1 MPEGVSGQ
9 EAKEHKAKMIP
20 SNIEILMAFG
30 IDSAV
35 GDPPRKSH
43 PVVVMGRAIC
53 ILESVLRSLC
63 RSKKSERLMGGV
75 LAAVLVCGSFLVC
88 RWVIALAACINPIAG
103 TLASLWL
110 MSTTLAARDLKDAA
124 HKVYAP
130 LTKGNLAEARANLQM
145 IVGRD
150 TGSLPYEEIVRAAVE
165 TVAENTS
172 DGVIA
177 PVFYGLIGG
186 APLAMAYKAVN
197 TLDSMVGYKNDR
209 YLDFGWA
216 SAKLD
221 DLANYIPARIS
232 GFLLVIASYL
242 LGLDAGRA
250 LATIETDSE
259 LHPSPNSGVCEA
271 AVAGALGVRLGGLNF
286 YDGVPSFRQYLG
298 QPLQPLES
306 GHIRQAVALMYLS
319 AALGVATGTVISA
332 VGMYAVC
339 RFSSIQ
345 AAIAFASLWF
355 IRVFGGLS

>member
-1 MPEGVSGQ
+1 
-9 EAKEHKAKMIP
+9 MIP
-20 SNIEILMAFG
+20 LSIEVLMAFG

-53 ILESVLRSLC
+53 ILESVLRSFC
-63 RSKKSERLMGGV
+63 RGKKSERFTGGV

-88 RWVIALAACINPIAG
+88 RWITGLASCINPVAG
-103 TLASLWL
+103 TLVSLWL

-124 HKVYAP
+124 YRVYAP
-130 LTKGNLAEARANLQM
+130 LMKGDLAKARANLQM

-177 PVFYGLIGG
+177 PLFYGFIGG

-197 TLDSMVGYKNDR
+197 TLDSMVGYKNDK

-216 SAKLD
+216 CAKLD

-232 GFLLVIASYL
+232 GALLLIASYL
-242 LGLDAGRA
+242 LGLDARRA
-250 LATIETDSE
+250 LSTIQADAK
-259 LHPSPNSGVCEA
+259 LHPSPNSGICEA
-271 AVAGALGVRLGGLNF
+271 AVAGALKVRLGGLNF
-286 YDGVPSFRQYLG
+286 YSGVPSFRQYLG
-298 QPLQPLES
+298 EPLQPLES
-306 GHIRQAVALMYLS
+306 GHICEAVALMYLS
-319 AALGVATGTVISA
+319 SALAVVTGVAIGTAIPLA
-332 VGMYAVC
+332 CGANAVC
-339 RFSSIQ
+339 GAGFNQVVAGFTSQ
-345 AAIAFASLWF
+345 WP
-355 IRVFGGLS
+355 VCMFGGLS

>member
-1 MPEGVSGQ
+1 
-9 EAKEHKAKMIP
+9 
-20 SNIEILMAFG
+20 MAFG
-30 IDSAV
+30 VDSAA

-43 PVVVMGRAIC
+43 PVVIMGRAIC
-53 ILESVLRSLC
+53 ILESALRSFC
-63 RSKKSERLMGGV
+63 TSKKSERLMGGV
-75 LAAVLVCGSFLVC
+75 LAAAVVCGSFFACKL
-88 RWVIALAACINPIAG
+88 VIALAACINPVAG
-103 TLASLWL
+103 TLVSLWL

-124 HKVYAP
+124 YRVYAP
-130 LTKGNLAEARANLQM
+130 LKQGNLPEARGNLQM

-177 PVFYGLIGG
+177 PLFYGFIGG

-232 GFLLVIASYL
+232 GALLVMASCL
-242 LGLDAGRA
+242 LGLDARRA
-250 LATIETDSE
+250 LLVIQTDAK
-259 LHPSPNSGVCEA
+259 LHPSPNSGVCEG

-286 YDGVPSFRQYLG
+286 YGGVPSFRQHMG
-298 QPLQPLES
+298 KPLQPLES
-306 GHIRQAVALMYLS
+306 CHIRQAVALMYLS
-319 AALGVATGTVISA
+319 SALGVVIGTAISLGCG
-332 VGMYAVC
+332 VNAVC
-339 RFSSIQ
+339 EIGPVQVVAGLVSIWP
-345 AAIAFASLWF
+345 ICM
-355 IRVFGGLS
+355 FGGLS